1 MTEHLTRAIADKL
14 YFAFGRLHCFEDS
27 LSNLKHTAV
36 VLGAYVDYLSPDL
49 VDIRVQQLV
58 QRLAMFL
65 NEDPVARCA
74 TIAVDSDRFI
84 EQTTRD
90 EPWYSF
96 FQVLKWSVVIERSHN
111 DCRNIV
117 GSPI

>member
-58 QRLAMFL
+58 QPLEKRGTIDFRGRNVDKAF
-65 NEDPVARCA
+65 DCFPVLDDRVGNCLRTKDVGFKEKPVIVNRARY
-74 TIAVDSDRFI
+74 V
-84 EQTTRD
+84 
-90 EPWYSF
+90 
-96 FQVLKWSVVIERSHN
+96 
-111 DCRNIV
+111 
-117 GSPI
+117 